1 MIKTNESVFCLE
13 TNSLSYIFHK
23 DDIGLLFHDYF
34 GNKIEL
40 KDFDVSPIQLKPSV
54 QKGTSTIY
62 DESKNKELSMDM
74 VPLEFS
80 FPHKGDYK
88 STPLLLKNEKFGYV
102 FDFKYESYE
111 IRDIKPLEGLPTP
124 HDGDQE
130 LVIYL
135 NDEKANVKVE
145 VHYYIFEKE
154 DVICRNI
161 VIVNNAELDLF
172 VLKALSYQLDLVN
185 KHKPDRHG
193 HTLVSPPVHVYA
205 ASAAAWSGHDVSL

>member
-62 DESKNKELSMDM
+62 DENKNKELSMDM

-88 STPLLLKNEKFGYV
+88 STPLLLKNEKYGYV

-111 IRDIKPLEGLPTP
+111 IREVQPLEGLPTT
-124 HDGDQE
+124 
-130 LVIYL
+130 
-135 NDEKANVKVE
+135 
-145 VHYYIFEKE
+145 
-154 DVICRNI
+154 R
-161 VIVNNAELDLF
+161 
-172 VLKALSYQLDLVN
+172 
-185 KHKPDRHG
+185 
-193 HTLVSPPVHVYA
+193 
-205 ASAAAWSGHDVSL
+205 